1 MRDLYADTAS
11 QRRQSDEPASV
22 GDTVA
27 DAACNWLAYHPRW
40 TTALIC
46 ASIYLAFLA
55 DRWLP

>member
-27 DAACNWLAYHPRW
+27 DVISGIVVMLA
-40 TTALIC
+40 I
-46 ASIYLAFLA
+46 IAFGLN
-55 DRWLP
+55 LVGVFG